1 MKYPYTLDNSEMVP
15 YELQRKQNIKERTQ
29 KFKEVFDRKAN
40 NDNLPPIEN
49 VSIDDTLIQPQPA
62 TGLDTHCPD
71 EVLNSAPESKQ
82 ELNPEQT
89 EPLENS
95 EVNESTERYI

>member
-1 MKYPYTLDNSEMVP
+1 MVP

-29 KFKEVFDRKAN
+29 KFKEVFDRKDN

-49 VSIDDTLIQPQPA
+49 VSIDDTLIQPQSA
-62 TGLDTHCPD
+62 TGVETHCPD
-71 EVLNSAPESKQ
+71 EVLNSAPESKK
-82 ELNPEQT
+82 ELNLEQT

-95 EVNESTERYI
+95 EVNEPTERYV